1 MGITI
6 VMAIQKHW
14 RVLFFL
20 ENKWCGL
27 SKIPG
32 ELVLRGGRAGLVFC
46 RSNCISN
53 MSNISN
59 ITTCRSNM
67 HTAYCILVKTCIR
80 FAHLQVKYVE

>member
-1 MGITI
+1 MTKYQENLYWEVAMEINNSNGNTETLEGFI
-6 VMAIQKHW
+6 
-14 RVLFFL
+14 FL

-53 MSNISN
+53 ISNISDMSNMSNI
-59 ITTCRSNM
+59 
-67 HTAYCILVKTCIR
+67 
-80 FAHLQVKYVE
+80 